1 MTKHKKLALVVTGAF
16 ALCGASAAH
25 AFNVKAGDWDL
36 SMSGE
41 VNAFYTYNQCQ
52 NETPNPKVVAGGLT
66 CGTTHRN
73 GASTV
78 ESGLLPS
85 ALVFSAKTTQEGFD
99 IGVTFGFYPGINN
112 GAQVSGAN
120 SKGASLT
127 GNLNNDSGL
136 GSTGI
141 DMRQNFF
148 TFGDKEMGTIK
159 MGRDLGFFGSD
170 AILSDMTLLGV
181 GSPGN
186 SGQPGNTTLG
196 RIGIGYIYADW
207 IPQISYISP
216 SFGGGFQV
224 SAGIFQPLDMVS
236 FSGTSAT
243 YSNHS
248 MPMLQAKGTW
258 DFNAADVKGRVWV
271 GAFEERVMQSTV
283 DSGLNGVAD
292 NNTGVTAYAGELGAK
307 ASAYGFDGVI
317 YAYTGHGAG
326 TTGLLFD
333 GATVNGEKRPSSG
346 GYAQVQYTVG
356 KWKPGISYG
365 FSHLGAAG
373 GEQNPA
379 SPIFNPALV
388 SFNRSAVGQLQYSL
402 TKSLTLLGE
411 YAHTWS
417 TPLRSGYGPG
427 NVPQT
432 GNGPITGKMI
442 ENSFSLGG
450 ILFF

>member
-41 VNAFYTYNQCQ
+41 VNAFYSYTQCQ
-52 NETPNPKVVAGGLT
+52 NNARAIIGGTT
-66 CGTTHRN
+66 CGTTFTN
-73 GASTV
+73 GASSV

-112 GAQVSGAN
+112 GGQVSGAN
-120 SKGASLT
+120 TSAAALPQPSA
-127 GNLNNDSGL
+127 L

-148 TFGDKEMGTIK
+148 TFGDKDMGTIK

-181 GSPGN
+181 GTPQSPQN
-186 SGQPGNTTLG
+186 PGNTTLG
-196 RIGIGYIYADW
+196 RIGIGYAYADW

-224 SAGIFQPLDMVS
+224 SAGIFQPFNMIGGEVL
-236 FSGTSAT
+236 T
-243 YSNHS
+243 NHS
-248 MPMLQAKGTW
+248 MPMIQAKGTW
-258 DFNAADVKGRVWV
+258 DFNSDSVKGRVWV
-271 GAFEERVMQSTV
+271 G
-283 DSGLNGVAD
+283 GLEQRATNAAD
-292 NNTGVTAYAGELGAK
+292 NNDGATGLGGELGAK
-307 ASAYGFDGVI
+307 ASMAGFDGLI
-317 YAYTGHGAG
+317 YAYTGYGLG
-326 TTGLLFD
+326 TTGIFLN
-333 GATVNGEKRPSSG
+333 GISATGSRRHSDG
-346 GYAQVQYTVG
+346 GYAQLQYTIG
-356 KWKPGISYG
+356 KWKPGFSYG
-365 FSHLGAAG
+365 FSQLKAAG
-373 GEQNPA
+373 GEQAANP
-379 SPIFNPALV
+379 NLV
-388 SFNRSAVGQLQYSL
+388 AFNRSAVGQLQYSL

-411 YAHTWS
+411 YAHSWTTAQGANP
-417 TPLRSGYGPG
+417 TPALNSSK
-427 NVPQT
+427 N
-432 GNGPITGKMI
+432 I
-442 ENSFSLGG
+442 ENSFSVGG